1 MAIAT
6 VSRDA
11 IERRCRERN
20 GEIMANIL
28 IVEDDA
34 ALRETLRDLLAV
46 AGHQVAVAAEGAQA
60 LDTLRTTDAR
70 TIVLLDV
77 RLPDGTGLDVL
88 RQVVADPRI
97 TVQHAFVL
105 VTAYPQL
112 IPPITG
118 AEAGGVLRVPVPVVS
133 KPFKSAALL
142 AQIEKA
148 TRILS

>member
-1 MAIAT
+1 
-6 VSRDA
+6 
-11 IERRCRERN
+11 
-20 GEIMANIL
+20 MANIL

-34 ALRETLRDLLAV
+34 ALRTTLHDLLAA
-46 AGHQVAVAAEGAQA
+46 AGHQVALATKATQA
-60 LDTLRTTDAR
+60 LDTIRRTNAGTV
-70 TIVLLDV
+70 VLLDV

-97 TVQHAFVL
+97 TVQHAFVI

-112 IPPITG
+112 IPPLTG
-118 AEAGGVLRVPVPVVS
+118 AEAGGVLRVPVPVIS
-133 KPFKSAALL
+133 KPFKSAVLL

>member
-1 MAIAT
+1 
-6 VSRDA
+6 
-11 IERRCRERN
+11 
-20 GEIMANIL
+20 MANIL

-34 ALRETLRDLLAV
+34 ALRTTLHDLLAA
-46 AGHQVAVAAEGAQA
+46 AGHQVTLAAKATQA
-60 LDTLRTTDAR
+60 LDTIRRTDAG
-70 TIVLLDV
+70 TVVLLDV

-97 TVQHAFVL
+97 TVQHAFVV

-133 KPFKSAALL
+133 KPFKSAVLL

-148 TRILS
+148 THILS

>member
-1 MAIAT
+1 MT
-6 VSRDA
+6 
-11 IERRCRERN
+11 
-20 GEIMANIL
+20 NIL

-34 ALRETLRDLLAV
+34 ALRETLRDLLSA
-46 AGHQVAVAAEGAQA
+46 AGHRVAMATEGAQA
-60 LDTLRTTDAR
+60 LHALLTTDVR
-70 TIVLLDV
+70 TVVLLDV
-77 RLPDGTGLDVL
+77 WLPDGTGLDVL

-118 AEAGGVLRVPVPVVS
+118 AEAGGVLRVPVPVVA
-133 KPFKSAALL
+133 KPFKSAVLL